1 MGLEKR
7 DSRTFA
13 SILGDSTIRVTTDE
27 STEGAVSRKY
37 KNKQGVELI
46 KWELVYN
53 SLSGIINGIK
63 FEDGDWGVKLNIT
76 VDDVVLSMGLKTN
89 YAEDLMKK
97 LPAIDFNSEVKLIP
111 FNFKGTNGK
120 MQKGFSIKQ
129 NGEKIK
135 SFFWDK
141 ENKKSINGVPSPEG
155 DTTKFDKDDWINY
168 YNIVRKFLQKYTEEN
183 VFPKLSGEATT
194 VVPDADIKLDD
205 TKATMEA
212 INGGQ
217 SEAPAVVD
225 VDPTPEV
232 EVQNKGLENMFK
244 D

>member
-13 SILGDSTIRVTTDE
+13 SIMADSTIRVATDE
-27 STEGAVSRKY
+27 STEGAVKREY
-37 KNKQGVELI
+37 KTKEGVEGF
-46 KWELVYN
+46 KWELVYD
-53 SLSGIINGIK
+53 SLSGVINGLE
-63 FEDGDWGVKLNIT
+63 FRDTDYGHKLNIT
-76 VDDVVLSMGLKTN
+76 ADDIVLSMGLKTN

-97 LPAIDFNSEVKLIP
+97 LPLINLGVEVRLIP

-120 MQKGFSIKQ
+120 MCKGFSVQ
-129 NGEKIK
+129 QDGEKIK

-141 ENKKSINGVPSPEG
+141 DTEKSINGIPAPEG
-155 DTTKFDKDDWINY
+155 DTSKFDSDDWINY

-183 VFPKLSGEATT
+183 VFPKLSGEAPT
-194 VVPDADIKLDD
+194 VVADADIKLDD

-217 SEAPAVVD
+217 VATEAT
-225 VDPTPEV
+225 PTPEA
-232 EVQNKGLENMFK
+232 EVQDNGLENMFK